1 MSLIVETGAGVEGAE
16 SYATVAFIDA
26 YWLARTHDPR
36 SVTWAAATTP
46 KKEGAAREASAF
58 MDATWGSQYRGT
70 RRGYVQGLEF
80 PRTEANDDAGFPLPD
95 HPAQLMTA
103 VAELS
108 PKALAGPLAPDVKA
122 GGGVIER
129 VKASS
134 VEVQF
139 AVNGSTEKAYPAVAR
154 LLTPLLRADS
164 AYYFGVAGGA

>member
-1 MSLIVETGAGVEGAE
+1 
-16 SYATVAFIDA
+16 
-26 YWLARTHDPR
+26 
-36 SVTWAAATTP
+36 
-46 KKEGAAREASAF
+46 
-58 MDATWGSQYRGT
+58 
-70 RRGYVQGLEF
+70 
-80 PRTEANDDAGFPLPD
+80 
-95 HPAQLMTA
+95 MTA